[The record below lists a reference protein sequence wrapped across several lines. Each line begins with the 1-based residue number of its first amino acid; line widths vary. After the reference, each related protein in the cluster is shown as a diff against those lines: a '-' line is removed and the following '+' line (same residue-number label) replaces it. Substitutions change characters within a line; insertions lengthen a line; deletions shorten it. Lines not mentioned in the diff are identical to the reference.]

1 MLVPMTVT
9 ALGQTR
15 QATRP
20 ATASAGGLIGAR
32 DFRLTRLAPS
42 EAVSAL
48 VERHWMVSW
57 DLPPGRVSEATLLPH
72 PCVNLT
78 WLPGT
83 DVMINGVGRSLFSYP
98 LIGSG
103 FVFGVKFRPGGFA
116 PFWLG
121 EVVELTDRVVP
132 LSDAS
137 RLKDDLGT
145 ATTVAEMAEA
155 AERHLLRHWPAPDPA
170 VELVGRIAGALLS
183 DREVRRVDDVTRR
196 FGLSA
201 RSLQRLFRAYVGVT
215 PKWVL
220 SRYRLHEAAE
230 RLADPSSGGLSQ
242 VAADLGYFDQ
252 SHFIRDFVRVVG
264 ETPGNFEYRHSGT

>member
-1 MLVPMTVT
+1 MTT
-9 ALGQTR
+9 STR
-15 QATRP
+15 
-20 ATASAGGLIGAR
+20 GLIGAR
-32 DFRLTRLAPS
+32 DYTVTRLAPS

-57 DLPPGRVSEATLLPH
+57 ELPPGKVSQATLLPH

-83 DVMINGVGRSLFSYP
+83 AVMVNGVGRGRFTYP
-98 LIGSG
+98 LRGAG

-116 PFWLG
+116 PFWPG
-121 EVVELTDRVVP
+121 EVVELTDRVRP
-132 LSDAS
+132 
-137 RLKDDLGT
+137 LKDLIKSDPGVRLEA
-145 ATTVAEMAEA
+145 ATGIEEMAAE
-155 AERHLLRHWPAPDPA
+155 AERCLLAHWPAPDPA
-170 VELVGRIAGALLS
+170 VALVGRIVAALLA
-183 DREVRRVDDVTRR
+183 DPDVRRVEDVSAR

-252 SHFIRDFVRVVG
+252 SHFTRDFTRVVG
-264 ETPGNFEYRHSGT
+264 ATPGNFEYRHSGP